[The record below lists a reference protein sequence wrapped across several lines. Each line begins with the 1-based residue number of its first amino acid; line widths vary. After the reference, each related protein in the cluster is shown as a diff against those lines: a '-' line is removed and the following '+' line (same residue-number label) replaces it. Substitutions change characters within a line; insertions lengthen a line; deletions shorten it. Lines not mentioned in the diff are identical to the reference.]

1 MKIEFK
7 PIIEKKN
14 LTILIISALLV
25 IIGFILMSGGKSPDP
40 NVFSYDIFSP
50 RRLIIAPAL
59 VIGGFVLAIF
69 GIMKK

>member
-14 LTILIISALLV
+14 LTLLVISAILV
-25 IIGFILMSGGKSPDP
+25 IIGFILMAGGKSPDP
-40 NVFSYDIFSP
+40 NVFSYAIFSP
-50 RRLIIAPAL
+50 RRLIIAPTF